1 MLDSTEN
8 ARLMLAVSVGVGL
21 IAAGVGNALVG
32 PRRWVGQLMIGL
44 LGVAAATGVAW
55 LFESDW
61 PGWIGGAG
69 VGGLGLLTAA
79 RNERVRRL
87 ASAAATPFRTTRGG
101 WAAVAAVGVGG
112 LGYEVTRFDRV
123 QEEALDAQMADI
135 QVRVGRAEGVPVS
148 GLLLVTD
155 RGHKVTPLAAPEPR
169 TPEQLRKSERLTLND
184 LPSRTQLIH
193 RGPASDGSNCHGWVF
208 TGGRYG
214 LTGRDVETIL
224 ADNGYAEVGDPHPGD
239 ACVYRDDAGG
249 VAHSSLVRAVCD
261 DGTIL
266 VEGKWGWMGVYLH
279 PVQSSCYGQSFHY
292 YRTARGSHLLAA
304 FSETPPVAASHPTP

>member
-21 IAAGVGNALVG
+21 IVAGVGNALVG
-32 PRRWVGQLMIGL
+32 PRRWVGQLTIGL
-44 LGVAAATGVAW
+44 LGIAAATGVAW

-61 PGWIGGAG
+61 TGWIGGAG
-69 VGGLGLLTAA
+69 VGVLGLLTAA
-79 RNERVRRL
+79 RTERVRRL
-87 ASAAATPFRTTRGG
+87 ASALASPFRSARVR
-101 WAAVAAVGVGG
+101 WAAVAAVGVGA
-112 LGYEVTRFDRV
+112 LGYEVARFDRV
-123 QEEALDAQMADI
+123 REEALDAQMADL
-135 QVRVGRAEGVPVS
+135 QDRVGRAEGVPVS
-148 GLLLVTD
+148 GLRLVTD
-155 RGHKVTPLAAPEPR
+155 RGHTVTPLAAPEPR
-169 TPEQLRKSERLTLND
+169 TPEQLRRSERLTLND
-184 LPSRTQLIH
+184 LPSHDQLIH
-193 RGPASDGSNCHGWVF
+193 RGPASDASNCHGWVF
-208 TGGRYG
+208 AGGRYG

-224 ADNGYAEVGDPHPGD
+224 ADNGYAEVRDPHPGD

-279 PVQSSCYGQSFHY
+279 PVQSSCYGQSFRY

-304 FSETPPVAASHPTP
+304 FSETPTVAASHPTP